1 MRTTQEPSNKQGLTM
16 TLSLG
21 QIGQYFHSLMGRRAL
36 SRNNFPRLDA
46 NALSARDLRD
56 LKLPPE
62 LSSRLTR
69 LQEVHKN
76 HRGI

>member
-1 MRTTQEPSNKQGLTM
+1 MPTTQEPSNKQGLTM

-21 QIGQYFHSLMGRRAL
+21 QISQYFHSLMGRSTL

-46 NALSARDLRD
+46 NAMSARDLRD
-56 LKLPPE
+56 LNLPPR

-69 LQEVHKN
+69 MRKVHKN